1 MTDPAPMTLRIDLP
15 ERVLLETGA
24 TRIVA
29 EGTAGSF
36 ALLPRHRDIAA
47 ALVPGILA
55 HVDADGRERFV
66 GLDHGVLVKA
76 GARVTVAAMGAVTG
90 ESLADL
96 RDRVRA
102 RFVERDAAE
111 RAAQTALARL
121 ESGVVRRILDME
133 G

>member
-1 MTDPAPMTLRIDLP
+1 VGGQAPAVEQEDGLRSGVECFTERRAQGERDL
-15 ERVLLETGA
+15 RVSREALGGA
-24 TRIVA
+24 CACV
-29 EGTAGSF
+29 
-36 ALLPRHRDIAA
+36 LC
-47 ALVPGILA
+47 
-55 HVDADGRERFV
+55 HVDDADGRERFV